1 MIRPDKYENALWA
14 LNAVL
19 VWIRKMTYEKA
30 GYKLLGDVLEVV
42 EVLPHVSLRQG
53 DTTDSFRESLQRLAT
68 KDSRFNVVIE
78 KFDGQ

>member
-30 GYKLLGDVLEVV
+30 GYKLLGDVLEVA
-42 EVLPHVSLRQG
+42 EMLPHVSSPTRRHDRFLPRVSSKTRHEG
-53 DTTDSFRESLQRLAT
+53 FELQRG
-68 KDSRFNVVIE
+68 DREI
-78 KFDGQ
+78 